1 MELSKVNPTL
11 QSFFEYFFGEL
22 YVMWCDVRDVV
33 CGITVMPPFLG
44 LVKSSYLILSYSSS
58 FKFGGFVLG
67 GRYEKNVVNVFL
79 VFWISR
85 PLVLREE
92 EALLKKKPFYVI
104 LSCDSFSVEVH
115 FVS

>member
-33 CGITVMPPFLG
+33 CGITVMPPILG

-58 FKFGGFVLG
+58 F
-67 GRYEKNVVNVFL
+67 E
-79 VFWISR
+79 FWR
-85 PLVLREE
+85 LRARWPLREKCRQCFPGFLDISPTSSE
-92 EALLKKKPFYVI
+92 RRRSTLEKKTFYVI